1 MGRHQGDMP
10 DSKSDISTSEKPP
23 IAVRLA
29 RRKDADAVARMA
41 RALSVSDRG
50 RVSRFSAEAFLRDGF
65 ADPPA
70 FHTLVAECDGIPAGY
85 AVYYWGYDTDSATRG
100 IYLADLYVD
109 EKCRRGGVG
118 TALMTGISGYTRDQG
133 GRWLFWSV
141 LKRNKAARK
150 FYRHLAPELK
160 DVAICAAFGT
170 SFDRIA
176 DRARNP
182 GH

>member
-1 MGRHQGDMP
+1 MF
-10 DSKSDISTSEKPP
+10 DSKTDDRRSIN
-23 IAVRLA
+23 VRSA
-29 RRKDADAVARMA
+29 RREDANAIARMA
-41 RALSVSDRG
+41 RALSVSDSGRG
-50 RVSRFSAEAFLRDGF
+50 SRFSAAAFLRDGF
-65 ADPPA
+65 SDPPA
-70 FHTLVAECDGIPAGY
+70 FYTLVAEHNGVPAGY

-109 EKCRRGGVG
+109 EISRRGGVG
-118 TALMTGISGYTRDQG
+118 TALMTDMARHIRDQG

-141 LKRNKAARK
+141 LKRNKVARK

-160 DVAICAAFGT
+160 DVAICAAYGR

-176 DRARNP
+176 DRAQNF

>member
-1 MGRHQGDMP
+1 MP
-10 DSKSDISTSEKPP
+10 DTSFDTPTSEQPP
-23 IAVRLA
+23 ITVRPA
-29 RRKDADAVARMA
+29 RREDADAIARMA
-41 RALSVSDRG
+41 RALSVSDGG

-70 FHTLVAECDGIPAGY
+70 FHTLVAECGGAPAGY

-100 IYLADLYVD
+100 VYLADLFVD
-109 EKCRRGGVG
+109 ETSRRGGVG
-118 TALMTGISGYTRDQG
+118 TALMTGMSRHTRDQG
-133 GRWLFWSV
+133 GRWIFWSV

-176 DRARNP
+176 DRAQKP
-182 GH
+182 EH

>member
-1 MGRHQGDMP
+1 MP
-10 DSKSDISTSEKPP
+10 DNRRNISSDTKSATGDNTAIT
-23 IAVRLA
+23 VRPA
-29 RRKDADAVARMA
+29 RREDADAIARMA
-41 RALSVSDRG
+41 RALSVSDGG

-70 FHTLVAECDGIPAGY
+70 FHTLIAEHNGVANGY

-100 IYLADLYVD
+100 VYLADLFVD
-109 EKCRRGGVG
+109 ENSRRGGVG
-118 TALMTGISGYTRDQG
+118 TALMTGLSRHTRDQG

-160 DVAICAAFGT
+160 DVVICAAFGT

-176 DRARNP
+176 NRARDP

>member
-1 MGRHQGDMP
+1 MP
-10 DSKSDISTSEKPP
+10 DTRTDRYTDPNAPVS
-23 IAVRLA
+23 VRPA
-29 RRKDADAVARMA
+29 RREDAEAIARMA
-41 RALSVSDRG
+41 RALSVSDGG
-50 RVSRFSAEAFLRDGF
+50 RASRFSAEAFLRDGF

-70 FHTLVAECDGIPAGY
+70 FHTLVAECDGSPSGY

-100 IYLADLYVD
+100 VYLADLYVD
-109 EKCRRGGVG
+109 ETRRRSGVG
-118 TALMTGISGYTRDQG
+118 TALMTGISRYTRNQG
-133 GRWLFWSV
+133 GRWIFWSV

-176 DRARNP
+176 DRAENP

>member
-1 MGRHQGDMP
+1 MWRHQGDMA
-10 DSKSDISTSEKPP
+10 DRISGEKSS
-23 IAVRLA
+23 IAVRPA
-29 RRKDADAVARMA
+29 QREDATAIASMA
-41 RALSVSDRG
+41 RALSVSDGG

-70 FHTLVAECDGIPAGY
+70 FHTLVAECDGAHAGY

-109 EKCRRGGVG
+109 EAHRRSGIG
-118 TALMTGISGYTRDQG
+118 TALMTGISRHTRDQG
-133 GRWLFWSV
+133 GRWIFWSV

-176 DRARNP
+176 DLD
-182 GH
+182 